1 VSNPNGSDTYC
12 KEINIMKPN
21 AIKLIKDYGLTLSPN
36 PRQDYLL
43 LNVKENCPKALQ
55 MSISDTQGKI
65 MDSSR
70 IYLIGGFTTIDVRNI
85 PSGSYFMILMDEEG
99 GQEVLQFVKM

>member
-55 MSISDTQGKI
+55 MSSYLQAEKKI
-65 MDSSR
+65 QR
-70 IYLIGGFTTIDVRNI
+70 TVKHIYFLLT
-85 PSGSYFMILMDEEG
+85 L
-99 GQEVLQFVKM
+99 